1 MQKSLRMFAC
11 AFGQNRQI
19 EVDIICH
26 KGSNHAM
33 TTITDPF
40 IWIALALLLA
50 LAEIIVPGGVV
61 FFLGASS
68 AIVAIS
74 LWLGFV
80 TTWVNALS
88 LFFISSLVLI
98 VSFRAVVSRF
108 AEGDSH
114 MANTEEILD
123 EIDEI
128 VEVLDTIGPG
138 ESVGKITFRGTT
150 WRALGDGREIT
161 KGSRARIVSREN
173 TTYIVDPVAE

>member
-1 MQKSLRMFAC
+1 
-11 AFGQNRQI
+11 
-19 EVDIICH
+19 
-26 KGSNHAM
+26 M

-40 IWIALALLLA
+40 IWIALAVLLA

-128 VEVLDTIGPG
+128 VEVLDT
-138 ESVGKITFRGTT
+138 
-150 WRALGDGREIT
+150 
-161 KGSRARIVSREN
+161 
-173 TTYIVDPVAE
+173 

>member
-1 MQKSLRMFAC
+1 MQKRSPYVRLRLRAK
-11 AFGQNRQI
+11 QTNR
-19 EVDIICH
+19 VDIICH

-40 IWIALALLLA
+40 IWIALAVLLA

-108 AEGDSH
+108 AEAIH
-114 MANTEEILD
+114 I
-123 EIDEI
+123 
-128 VEVLDTIGPG
+128 
-138 ESVGKITFRGTT
+138 
-150 WRALGDGREIT
+150 WRIQ
-161 KGSRARIVSREN
+161 KKF
-173 TTYIVDPVAE
+173 

>member
-11 AFGQNRQI
+11 ASGQNRQI

-40 IWIALALLLA
+40 IWIALAVLLA

-138 ESVGKITFRGTT
+138 ESVGTITFRGTT